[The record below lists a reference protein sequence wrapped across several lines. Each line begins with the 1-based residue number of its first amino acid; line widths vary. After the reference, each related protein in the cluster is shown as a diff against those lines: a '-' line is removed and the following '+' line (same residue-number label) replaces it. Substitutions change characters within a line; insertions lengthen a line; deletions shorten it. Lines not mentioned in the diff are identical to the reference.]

1 MNTKFELI
9 NAMIPQLKKLE
20 IFLTVPQKSKKQQ
33 TLQNLCFEIQ
43 SGGGSG
49 AGVGGAGGEW
59 WCW

>member
-9 NAMIPQLKKLE
+9 SVPTIKKARE
-20 IFLTVPQKSKKQQ
+20 FFNSTPKKQQ
-33 TLQNLCFEIQ
+33 TPQNLCFEIQ

-59 WCW
+59 LCWCW